1 MEDASIANDLFA
13 AGRGDEDAWRRLV
26 GRFAGLVWAVARGYR
41 LSDADAQDVSQTT
54 WLRLAEHLD
63 RIRDPERLGT
73 WLATTAGRE
82 SLRLLKRR
90 RRELPVGEHEDLE
103 PVGAEVARPEAR
115 LEARERSAALWQ
127 AFRSLSER
135 CYRLLRLLLADP
147 PPSYE
152 EVGAA
157 LGMKIGS
164 IGPTRARCLADL
176 REKMALQGISGQ
188 PGGSS

>member
-1 MEDASIANDLFA
+1 MDDASIANDLFA

-26 GRFAGLVWAVARGYR
+26 GRFAGLVWAIARGYR

-82 SLRLLKRR
+82 CLRLLKRH
-90 RRELPVGEHEDLE
+90 RRELPVSDHDDLE
-103 PVGAEVARPEAR
+103 PGLAEVLTPEAR
-115 LEARERSAALWQ
+115 LEARERSAVLWQ
-127 AFRSLSER
+127 SFRTLSER
-135 CYRLLRLLLADP
+135 CFRLLRLLMADP
-147 PPSYE
+147 PPTYE

-157 LGMKIGS
+157 LEMKIGS
-164 IGPTRARCLADL
+164 IGPTRARCLSDL
-176 REKMALQGISGQ
+176 REKMELAGISGG
-188 PGGSS
+188 PRGSR